1 MSLSPSTLLIN
12 VLSYA
17 SGCPLSTSAL
27 QKHVLLILQCLYIC
41 VWNLSLCFSHSISL
55 PPSRDDPSLLHV
67 DSLCISIFSSRS
79 ICVCLLC
86 ASVCLIVR
94 KRERVYKFKGT
105 PGIKVSILSLTHT
118 HSLSLTLWF
127 FVCLSLFSLWNQS
140 RPLKI
145 VSSEYM

>member
-94 KRERVYKFKGT
+94 KRERECT
-105 PGIKVSILSLTHT
+105 SSRELLVSRCRVSLSHTHT
-118 HSLSLTLWF
+118 LSHSLSDFLSA
-127 FVCLSLFSLWNQS
+127 CLSSL
-140 RPLKI
+140 
-145 VSSEYM
+145 SEIRVVH